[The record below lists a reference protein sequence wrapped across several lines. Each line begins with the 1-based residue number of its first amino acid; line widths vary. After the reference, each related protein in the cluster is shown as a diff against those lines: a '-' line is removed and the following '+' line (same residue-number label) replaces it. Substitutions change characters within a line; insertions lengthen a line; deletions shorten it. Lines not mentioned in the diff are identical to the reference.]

1 MEGTLMSIEGHLDAL
16 KRKHGALESQL
27 NEMMSRP
34 VPDQATMT
42 MLKREKLRL
51 KEEITKL
58 SEINETDETRH

>member
-1 MEGTLMSIEGHLDAL
+1 MSIEGHLDAL

-27 NEMMSRP
+27 TQMMLRP

-51 KEEITKL
+51 KEEIIKL
-58 SEINETDETRH
+58 SEETNRGETTH

>member
-34 VPDQATMT
+34 VPDQATMS

-51 KEEITKL
+51 KEEIMKL
-58 SEINETDETRH
+58 SEATQAGETRH